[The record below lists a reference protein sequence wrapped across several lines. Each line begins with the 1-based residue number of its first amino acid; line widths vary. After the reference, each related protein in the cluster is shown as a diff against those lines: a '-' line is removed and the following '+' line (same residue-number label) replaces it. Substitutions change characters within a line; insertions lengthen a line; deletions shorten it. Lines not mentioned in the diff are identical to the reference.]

1 MVILKLADKFG
12 LERKPFGIA
21 VVARP
26 AAGAS
31 GSFSGET
38 AIFGHEWFQDFF
50 QLLSLV
56 AGKTGAE
63 PDVIKPATFVVQ
75 AKQQRAD
82 FFPGLLP
89 AACGGLPRRR
99 MRLCC

>member
-26 AAGAS
+26 AAGTS
-31 GSFSGET
+31 GSFSGK
-38 AIFGHEWFQDFF
+38 AGPRAANFGHEWFQDFF
-50 QLLSLV
+50 QLLSLF

-75 AKQQRAD
+75 AKQQRAN

-89 AACGGLPRRR
+89 AACGGL
-99 MRLCC
+99 L